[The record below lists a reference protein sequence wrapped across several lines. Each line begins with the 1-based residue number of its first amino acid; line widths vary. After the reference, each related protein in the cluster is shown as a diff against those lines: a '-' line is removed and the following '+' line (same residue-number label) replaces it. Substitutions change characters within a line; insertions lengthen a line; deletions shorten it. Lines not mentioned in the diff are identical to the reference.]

1 MAIFGFG
8 NKKEGGILD
17 VIRCDEEDY
26 LIWKWSPSGLESRK
40 ENAIR
45 YGSSLRVKDGEV
57 AVFVYKQS
65 NGTMQD
71 YIEGP
76 FDQTIKTAN
85 FPVLTSIVGSAF
97 GGESP
102 FQAEI
107 YFINLAENVNLG
119 FTSRI
124 TGISDVRFN
133 SFKVPVMVK
142 GKIIFNI
149 TDYKQYIKINR
160 MRNYDLDQLK
170 EDTKEN
176 LKSYLI
182 GAIKK
187 VTKEQN
193 ISMTDL
199 DSSVEDVGDQV
210 KPKIKEEFSSVF
222 GLNVKSFVV
231 SDIIP
236 DETSADY
243 IKLTESLQ
251 AAELTARDTDSF
263 VLNKNK
269 LDMQDIGAKN
279 TEEAL
284 RIQREETQR
293 NQRLQTETA
302 FIGAHQLNQ
311 QAEVAKTAAESL
323 GQLGGSGGMD
333 MGGGGGFNPAAM
345 MTGMAMG
352 GAVGSSMTNMMGNMT
367 QGLNTPQ
374 PPAPPQGAIAAYHIV
389 VNGQQSGPYS
399 VDQLR
404 QLMSNG
410 AFTKDTY
417 VWKEG
422 MAGWSFAKDVM
433 ELSSLFAA
441 VPPPIPGSMPPP
453 PPPVSNL

>member
-26 LIWKWSPSGLESRK
+26 LVWKWSPSGLDSRK

-71 YIEGP
+71 YIVGP

-107 YFINLAENVNLG
+107 YYINLAENINLG
-119 FTSRI
+119 FNCFI

-133 SFKVPVMVK
+133 SFKVPVTVK

-170 EDTKEN
+170 EDTKDN
-176 LKSYLI
+176 LKTYMT

-187 VTKEQN
+187 VCKNQN

-199 DSSVEDVGDQV
+199 DSSVSEVTDEVRAL
-210 KPKIKEEFSSVF
+210 IKEELSTVF

-231 SDIIP
+231 SAIIP
-236 DETSADY
+236 DENCEDY
-243 IKLTESLQ
+243 KNLTRSLQ
-251 AAELTARDTDSF
+251 SAELAARDTDSF

-269 LDMQDIGAKN
+269 IDLQDIGAKN

-293 NQRLQTETA
+293 SQRLQTETA

-311 QAEVAKTAAESL
+311 QADVAKTAAESL
-323 GQLGGSGGMD
+323 GELGGGGGMG
-333 MGGGGGFNPAAM
+333 MGGDGGGFNPAAM
-345 MTGMAMG
+345 MTGMMMG

-374 PPAPPQGAIAAYHIV
+374 PPAPPQGAVAAYHIV

-404 QLMSNG
+404 QLMGNG
-410 AFTKDTY
+410 SFSKDTY

-422 MAGWSFAKDVM
+422 MAGWDFAGNVM
-433 ELSSLFAA
+433 ELSMLFAA
-441 VPPPIPGSMPPP
+441 VPPPIPGGTPPP
-453 PPPVSNL
+453 PPSNL